1 MLPSFYQEFLEKYL
15 NKSQLITLKMLVWLL
30 QNQKQVKIER
40 LAATLPLPIQ
50 QNSRRR
56 HLQRFLT
63 LNALSVVLLWFPI
76 IEALINQYFK
86 LGSQLT
92 IAMDRTQ
99 WQENN
104 VLTVSVIYQKRAW
117 PIYWCLLEK
126 DGSSNLTEQQKVLRP
141 VIRLLKK
148 YKLVII
154 GDREFHSVELAQWL
168 HEQNVGFVLRQKK
181 DTTFRQKRQKFQPLS
196 SIEIYPGVR
205 CFYTNVNV
213 TQKRGFGRFNLG
225 VYWKRKYRSKQEKDA
240 WYLLTNLPDLN
251 IALKIY
257 AQRFGIEAMFR
268 DCKTGGYNLEDSQ
281 ANPDRLVRL
290 ILLIALAMTSAWIQG
305 QKIKLQR
312 QQSYVCRPQEQ
323 SKTEKRHSN
332 FWIGLYG
339 FNWIIAW
346 HECQVWVEELVSSIR
361 NKQTYYQRGLRAM
374 KLIQQAL

>member
-1 MLPSFYQEFLEKYL
+1 
-15 NKSQLITLKMLVWLL
+15 MLVWLL
-30 QNQKQVKIER
+30 QNQKQVRIER

-56 HLQRFLT
+56 HIQRFLT

-76 IEALINQYFK
+76 IEAIINQHFK

-99 WQENN
+99 WKENN
-104 VLTVSVIYQKRAW
+104 VLMVSVIYQKRAW
-117 PIYWCLLEK
+117 PIYWCLLDK

-168 HEQNVGFVLRQKK
+168 HKQNKSFVFRQKK
-181 DTTFRQKRQKFQPLS
+181 DTTFCEKGQKFHSLS

-205 CFYTNVNV
+205 QFYPNVKF
-213 TQKRGFGRFNLG
+213 TQKRGFGRFNLA
-225 VYWKRKYRSKQEKDA
+225 VYWKRKYRGKQDKEA

-251 IALKIY
+251 TALKIY

-268 DCKTGGYNLEDSQ
+268 DCKTGGYNLESSQ
-281 ANPDRLVRL
+281 ANHDRLVRL
-290 ILLIALAMTSAWIQG
+290 I
-305 QKIKLQR
+305 
-312 QQSYVCRPQEQ
+312 
-323 SKTEKRHSN
+323 
-332 FWIGLYG
+332 FWRCFGYD
-339 FNWIIAW
+339 
-346 HECQVWVEELVSSIR
+346 
-361 NKQTYYQRGLRAM
+361 
-374 KLIQQAL
+374 